1 MEDLTKN
8 MSDNMH
14 KQIAVEPLGKPVD
27 PDMKKG
33 KDPKKKKK
41 RGTDAKISK

>member
-8 MSDNMH
+8 MSDTMN
-14 KQIAVEPLGKPVD
+14 KQISVEPLRKPVD

>member
-1 MEDLTKN
+1 
-8 MSDNMH
+8 
-14 KQIAVEPLGKPVD
+14 VD